1 MSKKPS
7 RTLSAAVKGLYALLG
22 LSLIPFAT
30 MIVSPESMDSMAEVI
45 STIAL
50 AVAAV
55 ASGGTVAVGARH
67 WGAKESSSYK
77 RPEDDFAEIPEP

>member
-1 MSKKPS
+1 MSQKPS
-7 RTLSAAVKGLYALLG
+7 RTLNAAVRGLYALLG
-22 LSLIPFAT
+22 LSLIPLAT
-30 MIVSPESMDSMAEVI
+30 MIVSPESMDAMSEVI

-67 WGAKESSSYK
+67 WGAKETSSYK
-77 RPEDDFAEIPEP
+77 KPIDEFQEIPEP